1 MREDLVR
8 TILISDFNLDVFA
21 GYLEN
26 DSQTPKIFPTITPFG
41 QVAQVIMDKRMEC
54 WKHSYDLAIVWT
66 RAEGVINSFQKAID
80 FNSVTI
86 EQALEEVDVYSD
98 SLLSLMDRVKIL
110 FVPAWTMS
118 VSMSAPNSAL

>member
-41 QVAQVIMDKRMEC
+41 QVAQVIMDKRME
-54 WKHSYDLAIVWT
+54 
-66 RAEGVINSFQKAID
+66 
-80 FNSVTI
+80 
-86 EQALEEVDVYSD
+86 
-98 SLLSLMDRVKIL
+98 
-110 FVPAWTMS
+110 
-118 VSMSAPNSAL
+118 